1 LFPSQDFGR
10 YLRRNPPSHCNQEG
24 DCEHWD
30 CTVHEF
36 SLTNDE
42 RMHHYQRGRT
52 SITGLMVELRKII
65 ETGRLVV
72 VVMTRLV
79 LLLDSCD

>member
-1 LFPSQDFGR
+1 MPCSNRNSDPEGQQAREQKRDLFHLMP
-10 YLRRNPPSHCNQEG
+10 
-24 DCEHWD
+24 
-30 CTVHEF
+30 
-36 SLTNDE
+36 NDE
-42 RMHHYQRGRT
+42 RMHHYQRRQA

-79 LLLDSCD
+79 SLLIHAVG

>member
-1 LFPSQDFGR
+1 MKFNLP
-10 YLRRNPPSHCNQEG
+10 
-24 DCEHWD
+24 
-30 CTVHEF
+30 
-36 SLTNDE
+36 NDE

-52 SITGLMVELRKII
+52 SITGLRLWLRKII

-79 LLLDSCD
+79 LLLISVSWRFEYPVRVFNDLNRSALEVILIRIVPS

>member
-1 LFPSQDFGR
+1 MCDDTEHAAFLDF
-10 YLRRNPPSHCNQEG
+10 LQ
-24 DCEHWD
+24 
-30 CTVHEF
+30 
-36 SLTNDE
+36 NDE

-52 SITGLMVELRKII
+52 SSTGLRLKLREVI

-79 LLLDSCD
+79 GLLILAGVEGV